1 MRNECVC
8 VCVRARVCGGW
19 QGGPFPSSTGVS
31 NAQIEAS
38 VRERYTAARVS
49 SLLTE
54 DEAHSL
60 TTALEM
66 YEECKARG
74 DYAQGDPVS
83 EQCSSTSEPVSEQ
96 RSSTSEPV
104 SEQSNTSELV
114 SEQRSST
121 SEPVSEQRSS
131 TSEPV
136 SEPVSE
142 EEEVPRLRPV
152 LSQGSHYGD
161 KDAQTLLAVKLL
173 RTDITRVEVS
183 VPLSHI

>member
-1 MRNECVC
+1 MRVY
-8 VCVRARVCGGW
+8 VRVCGGW

-31 NAQIEAS
+31 NAQVEAS

-74 DYAQGDPVS
+74 DYAQGELVSEQSNTSEPVS
-83 EQCSSTSEPVSEQ
+83 EQRNTSEPVSEQ

-104 SEQSNTSELV
+104 S
-114 SEQRSST
+114 
-121 SEPVSEQRSS
+121 
-131 TSEPV
+131 
-136 SEPVSE
+136 
-142 EEEVPRLRPV
+142 EEVPRLRPV

-183 VPLSHI
+183 VPLSYI

>member
-1 MRNECVC
+1 
-8 VCVRARVCGGW
+8 VRVYVRVCGGW

-104 SEQSNTSELV
+104 SEQC
-114 SEQRSST
+114 
-121 SEPVSEQRSS
+121 SS

-183 VPLSHI
+183 VPLSYV

>member
-1 MRNECVC
+1 MCVC
-8 VCVRARVCGGW
+8 ARVCGGW

-31 NAQIEAS
+31 NAQVEAS

-54 DEAHSL
+54 DEVHSL

-74 DYAQGDPVS
+74 DYAQGELVSEQSNTSEPVS
-83 EQCSSTSEPVSEQ
+83 EQCNTSEPVSEQ
-96 RSSTSEPV
+96 R
-104 SEQSNTSELV
+104 N
-114 SEQRSST
+114 
-121 SEPVSEQRSS
+121 S

>member
-1 MRNECVC
+1 
-8 VCVRARVCGGW
+8 VRVYVRVCGGW

-31 NAQIEAS
+31 NAQVEAS

-74 DYAQGDPVS
+74 DYAQGELVSEQSNTSEPVS
-83 EQCSSTSEPVSEQ
+83 EQRNTSEPVSEQ

-104 SEQSNTSELV
+104 SEQC
-114 SEQRSST
+114 
-121 SEPVSEQRSS
+121 SS